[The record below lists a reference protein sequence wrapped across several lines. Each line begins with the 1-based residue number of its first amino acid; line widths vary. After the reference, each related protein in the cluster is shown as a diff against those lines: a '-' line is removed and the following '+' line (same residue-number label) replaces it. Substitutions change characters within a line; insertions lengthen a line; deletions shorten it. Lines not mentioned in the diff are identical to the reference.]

1 MPKERIK
8 GLISELH
15 EKLSGSDSSP
25 QQDLLMAQLQAQ
37 LDSWE
42 GPKPADGDIKDAA
55 EDLLEELEEKHSKAT
70 RITLEILESLGHLGL

>member
-1 MPKERIK
+1 LPKERIK

-15 EKLSGSDSSP
+15 EKLSGSNSSP

-37 LDSWE
+37 LDSWD

-55 EDLLEELEEKHSKAT
+55 EDLLEELEENIQKPP
-70 RITLEILESLGHLGL
+70 GLP